1 LHSFNLKHDLT
12 GGINFKINLIMYFA
26 WAYRQ
31 HGDGERV
38 IIRINAT
45 KY

>member
-1 LHSFNLKHDLT
+1 LYSFDLKHDLT
-12 GGINFKINLIMYFA
+12 GGINYKINLIMYFA
-26 WAYRQ
+26 WAYPQ
-31 HGDGERV
+31 HVDGERI